1 MTDPCLVAMR
11 GIVPS
16 LNTPFTA
23 DDRIDEAGVASLVDA
38 TVNAGVAGMLI
49 LAVAGEQGSL
59 SAAEKEQV
67 GRIIVART
75 QRRIPVVMS
84 VTAPEVQVSRDL
96 AAVARAIGADGV
108 CCQAPAG
115 LADDAL
121 EDAIARIA
129 DAGPDL
135 FMLQDL
141 DWSGGGLPLATIL
154 RLFERV
160 KQFRSLKVE
169 TVPAGPKYTKVLA
182 ATGGRLHVAGGWAVS
197 QMPEALTR
205 GVHAFMPTAL
215 DHVYCR
221 IYRLWHA
228 GRPTRRAR
236 CSSACCRCS
245 RSPRRTSTSASG
257 PEASSLSPGILR
269 PTAAANRCRRS
280 TTSSR
285 PRWRRWSRAP
295 WRWTQKPR
303 ANRERT
309 PDASFFML
317 RGIDPLLSADLL
329 HALRAMGHGDEIAVV
344 DANFPAAS
352 NARRLIRLDGVDAPR
367 AVAAIL
373 SVLPLDSFVD
383 DPLKVMAVVGDAT
396 KVPDVVREIGGA
408 AQAATGRPQ
417 KLAAVARD
425 AFYERARTAY
435 AIVATGERRFYGKRH
450 HHQGRARPGRQ
461 GRNPGDARA

>member
-1 MTDPCLVAMR
+1 MR

-23 DDRIDEAGVASLVDA
+23 DDRIDEGGVASLVDA
-38 TVNAGVAGMLI
+38 TVNAGAAGMLI

-67 GRIIVART
+67 ARIIVART
-75 QRRIPVVMS
+75 QHRIPVVMS
-84 VTAPEVQVSRDL
+84 VTAPEVMASRDL

-115 LADDAL
+115 LAGDAL

-141 DWSGGGLPLATIL
+141 DWSGGGLPLETIL

-160 KQFRSLKVE
+160 QQFRSLKVE
-169 TVPAGPKYTKVLA
+169 TVPAGPKYTRVLA

-228 GRPTRRAR
+228 GRHDAARALFER
-236 CSSACCRCS
+236 LLPVLAFTQAHINISIRFLKHL
-245 RSPRRTSTSASG
+245 RHRQ
-257 PEASSLSPGILR
+257 GIFA
-269 PTAAANRCRRS
+269 TDRCRE
-280 TTSSR
+280 
-285 PRWRRWSRAP
+285 PVPALDDI
-295 WRWTQKPR
+295 QQ
-303 ANRERT
+303 AEM
-309 PDASFFML
+309 AML
-317 RGIDPLLSADLL
+317 
-329 HALRAMGHGDEIAVV
+329 
-344 DANFPAAS
+344 
-352 NARRLIRLDGVDAPR
+352 
-367 AVAAIL
+367 
-373 SVLPLDSFVD
+373 
-383 DPLKVMAVVGDAT
+383 
-396 KVPDVVREIGGA
+396 
-408 AQAATGRPQ
+408 
-417 KLAAVARD
+417 VARALALD
-425 AFYERARTAY
+425 AEAAR
-435 AIVATGERRFYGKRH
+435 ESRE
-450 HHQGRARPGRQ
+450 
-461 GRNPGDARA
+461 DA